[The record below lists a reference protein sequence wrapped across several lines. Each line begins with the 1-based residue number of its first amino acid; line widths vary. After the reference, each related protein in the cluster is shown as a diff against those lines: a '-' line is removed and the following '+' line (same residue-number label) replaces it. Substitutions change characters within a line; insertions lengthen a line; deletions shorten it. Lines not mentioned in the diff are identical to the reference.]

1 MFFKV
6 VLENKV
12 CCSPSLVY
20 RAVNMN
26 GIPCPTGTSLC
37 PMRDGA
43 SLLHALHFCLLQ
55 FMPCPTEWFSCDMYS
70 LTPESNELLCWE
82 LSYLGL
88 KLIKSQF
95 VDGGFGLA
103 TNENTSFSPADLIC
117 QYFGRFL
124 VLTQAETDQL
134 FHPLFFGNHE
144 RLVLL
149 TSVMQPIVHEHQT
162 VPDSYDQVIFLVL
175 KLYMQR
181 CS

>member
-1 MFFKV
+1 MVSHAQQEQAFVQWGMVQVCYMHCILLVTVHAMSHWMVFLWHVQPHSRIKWNVMLGSILLGFKINSIPV
-6 VLENKV
+6 V
-12 CCSPSLVY
+12 
-20 RAVNMN
+20 
-26 GIPCPTGTSLC
+26 
-37 PMRDGA
+37 D
-43 SLLHALHFCLLQ
+43 H
-55 FMPCPTEWFSCDMYS
+55 
-70 LTPESNELLCWE
+70 
-82 LSYLGL
+82 
-88 KLIKSQF
+88 
-95 VDGGFGLA
+95 GGCGLA
-103 TNENTSFSPADLIC
+103 TNANTSFTPADLIC

-134 FHPLFFGNHE
+134 FHPMFFENHE

>member
-20 RAVNMN
+20 RAVNMD

-37 PMRDGA
+37 LMRYGA

-55 FMPCPTEWFSCDMYS
+55 FMPCPTEWFSCEMYS
-70 LTPESNELLCWE
+70 FTPESNEMLCWE

-88 KLIKSQF
+88 KLIQSQF
-95 VDGGFGLA
+95 VDGGCELA
-103 TNENTSFSPADLIC
+103 TNANTSFSPADLIC

-134 FHPLFFGNHE
+134 FHPMFFGNHE

-149 TSVMQPIVHEHQT
+149 TSVM
-162 VPDSYDQVIFLVL
+162 
-175 KLYMQR
+175 
-181 CS
+181 

>member
-1 MFFKV
+1 MPNR
-6 VLENKV
+6 NKPLSNEV
-12 CCSPSLVY
+12 WSKFVACIAFLLVT
-20 RAVNMN
+20 V
-26 GIPCPTGTSLC
+26 
-37 PMRDGA
+37 
-43 SLLHALHFCLLQ
+43 HA
-55 FMPCPTEWFSCDMYS
+55 MSTEWFSCEMCS
-70 LTPESNELLCWE
+70 LTQESNELLCWE

-88 KLIKSQF
+88 KLIQSQF

-134 FHPLFFGNHE
+134 FHPMFFGNHE